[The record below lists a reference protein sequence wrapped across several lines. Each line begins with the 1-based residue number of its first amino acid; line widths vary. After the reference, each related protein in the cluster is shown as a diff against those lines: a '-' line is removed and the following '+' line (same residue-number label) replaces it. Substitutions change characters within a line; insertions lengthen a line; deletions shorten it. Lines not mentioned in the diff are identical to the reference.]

1 MLKPSYELNSC
12 GTIYHPTETQWVK
25 NVNLSSSD
33 SAVFL
38 LLFFFLVW
46 SGFGQD
52 MLHWPDIILVSCW
65 AVDCCSC
72 SLGTAA
78 KKKNY
83 HLCPLF
89 AQVCSLGTCAF
100 IVVTN
105 FSKCVFAV
113 NVCVHAYE

>member
-78 KKKNY
+78 KKK
-83 HLCPLF
+83 LPPMST
-89 AQVCSLGTCAF
+89 VCSSVQFRNLCFHCSDQLLKMCFCCECVCAC
-100 IVVTN
+100 I
-105 FSKCVFAV
+105 
-113 NVCVHAYE
+113 